1 MRHDMLPSIV
11 KTQYKMQANTLRYR
25 STRPGVFCKKDVLTN
40 FAKFSGKTPVSLS
53 LFCYQGPDV
62 MKEVYFKTQ
71 PH

>member
-25 STRPGVFCKKDVLTN
+25 STRPEVFCKKDVLTN
-40 FAKFSGKTPVSLS
+40 FAKFSGKKPVSLS
-53 LFCYQGPDV
+53 VFYYQGPDV
-62 MKEVYFKTQ
+62 MKEVYFKIQ